1 MKRLLGA
8 LALVAFA
15 TLAAS
20 PALAA
25 TSFVQDGAGLFSAD
39 AIAQVDTKLAA
50 FNAQTHKEIVV
61 ITVKQL
67 PNGQDVGTAAQAAF
81 AAQNIDG
88 TLIYIA
94 YDNHKIYVLPDR
106 AATQAG
112 WITSSTSSSIS
123 NAIGAQFK
131 AQDNDRALTTGVG
144 QVLDIYRAHVGSLGR
159 SSSTSATNSSSGSDS
174 GGIRF
179 QLWWLIPIVA
189 GFFILRSLMRP
200 RYYGPPGGVAPGAP
214 GAPGGMPMGYGG
226 GGGGGFWSGLLGGLG
241 GAFLGN
247 ELFRGGGGGMLGGGG
262 GSDAGGGNAGGNA
275 GGDSGAGWG
284 SDAGQSGAGGGSDW
298 GGGGWGGGGDSGGG
312 GGDFGGGGGGGDSG
326 GGGGGW

>member
-8 LALVAFA
+8 LALVAIA
-15 TLAAS
+15 TLAGS
-20 PALAA
+20 PAQAA

-39 AIAQVDTKLAA
+39 AIARVDAKLTA
-50 FNAQTHKEIVV
+50 FNAQTHKEVVV
-61 ITVKQL
+61 ITVKSL
-67 PNGQDVGTAAQAAF
+67 ADGQDVGTAARAAF

-94 YDNHKIYVLPDR
+94 YDNHKVYVQPDR
-106 AATQAG
+106 SATQAG

-131 AQDNDRALTTGVG
+131 AQNNDGALTTGVG

-159 SSSTSATNSSSGSDS
+159 SSSTSANSSSSGSDG
-174 GGIRF
+174 GGIHF
-179 QLWWLIPIVA
+179 QMWWLIVIVV

-214 GAPGGMPMGYGG
+214 GPGGMPMGGGYG

-241 GAFLGN
+241 GAWLGN
-247 ELFRGGGGGMLGGGG
+247 EMFRGGGGGGMLGGGG
-262 GSDAGGGNAGGNA
+262 GSD
-275 GGDSGAGWG
+275 
-284 SDAGQSGAGGGSDW
+284 
-298 GGGGWGGGGDSGGG
+298 
-312 GGDFGGGGGGGDSG
+312 
-326 GGGGGW
+326 